1 MKDTT
6 KDSQGGSMIKFRE
19 EDLQKLK
26 EEDEA
31 LYNSIM
37 ELREWQKQKELKE
50 RMLADKFWSMVDAS
64 ENKDKRQ

>member
-1 MKDTT
+1 
-6 KDSQGGSMIKFRE
+6 MIKFRE

-37 ELREWQKQKELKE
+37 ELRERQKQKELKE
-50 RMLADKFWSMVDAS
+50 RMLADKFWSMVDS
-64 ENKDKRQ
+64 NDLSRRK

>member
-1 MKDTT
+1 MV
-6 KDSQGGSMIKFRE
+6 KFRE

-37 ELREWQKQKELKE
+37 ELRERQKQKELKE
-50 RMLADKFWSMVDAS
+50 RMLADKFWSMVDS
-64 ENKDKRQ
+64 NELNRRK

>member
-1 MKDTT
+1 
-6 KDSQGGSMIKFRE
+6 MIKFRE

-37 ELREWQKQKELKE
+37 ELRERQKQKELKE